1 MSTLYDG
8 DLPLGKPSS
17 YFSAYAPDL
26 LRAIPRHL
34 ARDALGL
41 NRANL
46 PFFGEDIWNAYELS
60 WLNPKGKPEV
70 ACAEFRF
77 PCESP
82 AIIESK
88 SLKLYLNSFNQSVFD
103 SVDQLLKTIKQDF
116 SDCVGHPV
124 IVNIMQVEYSVNAGY
139 NQLTGSCL
147 DQLDVTI
154 DEYNPDPAL
163 LIQEKLVVKE
173 QLYSHLLRSLCPVTG
188 QPDWGTLIIEYT
200 GPKINHEGLL
210 KYIIGYREH
219 QEFHENCVERIY
231 RDIADCCEIEQL
243 SVYARYVRRGGVN
256 INPYRC
262 SNREKCQNVRLNRQ

>member
-1 MSTLYDG
+1 VSTLHDG
-8 DLPLGKPSS
+8 ELPLGKQSVYVS
-17 YFSAYAPDL
+17 TYAPEL
-26 LRAIPRHL
+26 LRAIPRQS
-34 ARDALGL
+34 ARTALGL
-41 NRANL
+41 DDGQL

-60 WLNPKGKPEV
+60 WLNNKGKPEV

-77 PCESP
+77 PCESL

-88 SLKLYLNSFNQSVFD
+88 SLKLYLNSLNQSSFD
-103 SVDQLLKTIKQDF
+103 GVDQLLKTLKQDF

-124 IVNIMQVEYSVNAGY
+124 IVNIMQVEYSISAGY
-139 NQLTGSCL
+139 KQLTGSCL
-147 DQLDVTI
+147 DQLDVSI
-154 DEYNPDPAL
+154 NEYSPDPAL
-163 LIQEKLVVKE
+163 LSQQKPRVQE

-231 RDIADCCEIEQL
+231 RDIAASCDVEQL
-243 SVYARYVRRGGVN
+243 SVYARYVRRGGLD

>member
-1 MSTLYDG
+1 VSTLHDV
-8 DLPLGKPSS
+8 DLPLGKQ
-17 YFSAYAPDL
+17 SAYVSTYSPEL
-26 LRAIPRHL
+26 LRAIPRHS
-34 ARDALGL
+34 ARLALGIDS
-41 NRANL
+41 AQL
-46 PFFGEDIWNAYELS
+46 PFFGEDVWNAYELS
-60 WLNPKGKPEV
+60 WLNNKGKPEV

-88 SLKLYLNSFNQSVFD
+88 SLKLYLNSLNQSTFG
-103 SVDQLLKTIKQDF
+103 SVDQLLQTLKKDF
-116 SDCVGHPV
+116 SDCVAHPV
-124 IVNIMQVEYSVNAGY
+124 IVNIMQVDYSISAGY
-139 NQLTGSCL
+139 KPLTGSCI
-147 DQLDVTI
+147 DHLDVTI

-163 LIQEKLVVKE
+163 LSQHKTQVQE

-200 GPKINHEGLL
+200 GRKINYEGLL

-231 RDIADCCEIEQL
+231 RDITATCDIEQL
-243 SVYARYVRRGGVN
+243 SVYARYVRRGGLD

-262 SNREKCQNVRLNRQ
+262 SSSEKCQNVRLNRQ